1 MVGFWEYERIPSGLK
16 KVILRPF
23 LKNKDKD
30 EYAPEN
36 YRTIS
41 LLNTLF
47 KLYEAI
53 IHNRLVCYLEKELL
67 LSPVQAGYRPKKS
80 TVDHIFV
87 LQELFL
93 EYRFNKIGK
102 RGGRNKKALYLCF
115 LDLVKAFDKVS
126 REYLFRKLYQIG
138 ISGKMLRVIQD
149 MYTGNKATVL
159 VDNCLTREF
168 EIHSGVLQGSKLGP
182 LLFLVFIN
190 DMLTDLQ
197 KSGLG
202 AKIGNLSISC
212 LGFADDVVLTAETPA
227 NLQLLIDKCECWA
240 KKNLMEFNISKC
252 KIMIFNRPALDLK
265 FSIYDKELSVVNRYK
280 YLGIEISNKNQT
292 NLSPGGDPL
301 VVPFGFPI

>member
-1 MVGFWEYERIPSGLK
+1 
-16 KVILRPF
+16 
-23 LKNKDKD
+23 
-30 EYAPEN
+30 
-36 YRTIS
+36 
-41 LLNTLF
+41 
-47 KLYEAI
+47 
-53 IHNRLVCYLEKELL
+53 
-67 LSPVQAGYRPKKS
+67 
-80 TVDHIFV
+80 
-87 LQELFL
+87 
-93 EYRFNKIGK
+93 
-102 RGGRNKKALYLCF
+102 
-115 LDLVKAFDKVS
+115 
-126 REYLFRKLYQIG
+126 
-138 ISGKMLRVIQD
+138 MLRVIQD

-265 FSIYDKELSVVNRYK
+265 FSIYNKELSVVNRYK

-292 NLSPGGDPL
+292 NLYIEHFKKTMEKAKQRLHCISHYGFHRDGLKPETAMKLYKLMVRPILEYGAQVLTYQKYFLKSSVDIPKCLNKLTVFEEKLEHLQTQALKTLIGCPKSTSPAIVRLFSGVEPL
-301 VVPFGFPI
+301 KSRLDMQKLRYFWKLNHLNDTSMTSRVFAQKEILSTRNKWFHA